1 MMVTHLRTAATG
13 LAALVLLSAAA
24 CSSNSATAP
33 AGSGGNAS
41 TAAQQST
48 TSQQPVQQ
56 TRVQNGKELSA
67 ADVVQLAEPSIARV
81 STTTAQGTGVGTGF
95 VVDPAGYIITNNH
108 VVDGA
113 RARTGSGT
121 GITVTMT
128 DGAQFEAKVVGTDL
142 RSDLAL
148 LKIDATNLKALTLG
162 DLENVVVG
170 QDVLAIGYALDL
182 QGSDTVT
189 RGIVSAKN
197 RSIDENQ
204 PVLGAIQTDAAINHG
219 NSGGPLL
226 DMTGVVIG
234 VNTAIAPDSTTGGVA
249 PGIGFA
255 VGANTVKA
263 VYEQLKTN
271 GKVDR
276 GYLGI
281 RNFQA
286 LRPAKAKELGIPD
299 GTQGVFLPAAQQVTT
314 SRGTQTV
321 SSVATGDPADK
332 AGIKPGDV
340 LTKIADTP
348 VADESE
354 LAVALI
360 KHHAGEKVTI
370 ELYRSGKKMTVDATL
385 GAPPTQ

>member
-1 MMVTHLRTAATG
+1 MVRQLRWLVPGFSAV
-13 LAALVLLSAAA
+13 VLLVSSA
-24 CSSNSATAP
+24 CSSSSPINPASSGNTA
-33 AGSGGNAS
+33 S
-41 TAAQQST
+41 AAQP
-48 TSQQPVQQ
+48 TSQAPVQQ
-56 TRVQNGKELSA
+56 TRVNTTGKEMSA
-67 ADVVQLAEPSIARV
+67 ADVVALAEPAIVRV
-81 STTTAQGTGVGTGF
+81 STTTLQGTGVGTGF
-95 VVDPAGYIITNNH
+95 VVDASGYIITNNH
-108 VVDGA
+108 VVEGA
-113 RARTGSGT
+113 RAGRTGSST

-128 DGAQFEAKVVGTDL
+128 DGAQYDGKVVGTDV

-148 LKIDATNLKALTLG
+148 LKIDASNLHPLALG
-162 DLENVVVG
+162 NLEDVVVG

-182 QGSDTVT
+182 AGSDTVT

-226 DMTGVVIG
+226 DMTGQVIG
-234 VNTAIAPDSTTGGVA
+234 VNTAIAPDDTTGGVA

-263 VYEQLKTN
+263 VYEQLRST
-271 GKVDR
+271 GKVNR

-286 LRPAKAKELGIPD
+286 LRPAKARELGIPE
-299 GTQGVFLPAAQQVTT
+299 GVQGVYLPPAQQQAT

-321 SSVATGDPADK
+321 TSVSAGDPADK

-340 LTKIADTP
+340 ITKIADTTI
-348 VADESE
+348 ADESE
-354 LAVALI
+354 LSVALI
-360 KHHAGEKVTI
+360 KHHAGEKVSV
-370 ELYRSGKKMTVDATL
+370 ELYRGGKKMTVDVTL
-385 GAPPTQ
+385 GTPPSQ